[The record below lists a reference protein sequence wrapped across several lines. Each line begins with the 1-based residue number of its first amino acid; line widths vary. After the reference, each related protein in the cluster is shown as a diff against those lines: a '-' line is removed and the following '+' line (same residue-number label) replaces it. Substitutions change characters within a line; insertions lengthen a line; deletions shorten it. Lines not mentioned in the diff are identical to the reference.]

1 MTLPDVIAR
10 AAQVLTIEADQIA
23 EIHDFLGNQRF
34 PGFDL
39 PLSL

>member
-1 MTLPDVIAR
+1 LGAL
-10 AAQVLTIEADQIA
+10 QVLTIRDNQIG
-23 EIHDFLGNQRF
+23 EIHDFLAIGSPQF